1 MLNIQLVS
9 CVPSDPHVQYMLVS
23 NVAMQA
29 VKWACR
35 QPRFA
40 ALQSKW
46 DLRHLA
52 AAAGC
57 CNIIALMTANLVST
71 LTLRRVTE
79 NLMPKDQ

>member
-9 CVPSDPHVQYMLVS
+9 CVMSSPHVQHMLVF
-23 NVAMQA
+23 NILTQA

-35 QPRFA
+35 QPRFV

-71 LTLRRVTE
+71 LSLRRVTE